1 MRHKAAFFG
10 LMIVGGIWLLLPSFL
25 TPVTLLFEDASAD
38 LIPASEL
45 TVDNVSSRPLMIP
58 KILHQTYKNETIP
71 DSWKD
76 AQQSCINLHP
86 DYEYIL
92 WTDRTADDFIATHYP
107 WFLDTFEHYPYPIQ
121 RADTIRYFILSHL
134 GGIYIDMDDGCN
146 RRLDPLLT
154 FPAWVRRTTP
164 TGISNDAMGSIPQ
177 HPFFLKVIESLQ
189 SYNRSWLFPYI
200 TIMSSTGPLFLSII
214 WKQYMRRS
222 RPLDEA
228 SRVRVLIPEG
238 YMHHPRS
245 FFTHH
250 VGNSWHRDDAKI
262 IFWMGAHWQI
272 VTVCGFLVMCL
283 MGVCLWMLYC
293 RLVLVV
299 SGRRYQSTL
308 LSTVVLSSC
317 HSRRRSAMVRVVT
330 RWFKSPGYMEDEEYP
345 LYGSSTERD
354 D

>member
-10 LMIVGGIWLLLPSFL
+10 LMIAGGIWLLLPSFL
-25 TPVTLLFEDASAD
+25 TLVTLLFEDASAD

-45 TVDNVSSRPLMIP
+45 TVDNGSSRPLMIP

-76 AQQSCINLHP
+76 AQQSCIDLHP

-92 WTDRTADDFIATHYP
+92 WTDRTAHDFIAAHYP
-107 WFLDTFEHYPYPIQ
+107 WFLDTFENYPYPIQ

-189 SYNRSWLFPYI
+189 SYDRSWLFPYI

-214 WKQYMRRS
+214 WKQYRRWS
-222 RPLDEA
+222 RLLDEA
-228 SRVRVLIPEG
+228 SRVRILMPEE
-238 YMHHPRS
+238 YMQYPRS

-250 VGNSWHRDDAKI
+250 VGNSWHRGDASI
-262 IFWMGAHWQI
+262 IFWMGAHWPL

-283 MGVCLWMLYC
+283 MGACLWMLYC
-293 RLVLVV
+293 RLVLAV
-299 SGRRYQSTL
+299 SGRRYQFTL
-308 LSTVVLSSC
+308 LSTVALSSWR
-317 HSRRRSAMVRVVT
+317 SRRRFAIVRVIT
-330 RWFKSPGYMEDEEYP
+330 CWFKSPVYVEDEEYP